1 MRVRPLLVVA
11 GLGAVLALGSSP
23 ASADDFGTAPVT
35 GSALTAGGTGAAVRT
50 VAVGRHAT
58 FDRVVFTAEAGLPRW
73 ELRYVPAVTQDGSGA
88 PVPLDG
94 AADLVLVFR
103 GTAWVDHPSPPRDLA
118 PGYPG
123 LRQVTSA
130 GEFEGDLSYGIGQAT
145 RAGFRAFTLTGPN
158 RLVVDVAHPTGPS
171 PSPSSPSP
179 TAPSPSP
186 SGSPAAA
193 ASGAST
199 GPAAA
204 GSTGTDPAGAVG
216 SEAAGTPAAVD
227 PVASVT
233 DVDAGPGWSCPALLI
248 GGGLLLLGALTA
260 AGVLVHTRRSP

>member
-1 MRVRPLLVVA
+1 MRVRPLPLLALLA
-11 GLGAVLALGSSP
+11 GLGAVPALGALP

-35 GSALTAGGTGAAVRT
+35 GSALTADGTGAAVRT
-50 VAVGRHAT
+50 VTVGRHAT

-73 ELRYVPAVTQDGSGA
+73 ELRYVPGVTQDGSGT

-94 AADLVLVFR
+94 AADLFLVFR
-103 GTAWVDHPSPPRDLA
+103 GTAWTDHPSPPQRLT
-118 PGYPG
+118 PGYAG
-123 LRQVTSA
+123 LRQLSSA

-158 RLVVDVAHPTGPS
+158 RLVVDVAHPAGSSAS
-171 PSPSSPSP
+171 PSASPP
-179 TAPSPSP
+179 
-186 SGSPAAA
+186 
-193 ASGAST
+193 ASGAT
-199 GPAAA
+199 GPVAAER
-204 GSTGTDPAGAVG
+204 TTAGAVG
-216 SEAAGTPAAVD
+216 STPAGSPAAVE

-233 DVDAGPGWSCPALLI
+233 DVDAGSGWSGPALLI